1 VTRPISSTSS
11 DPFKGKTKREIMIE
25 IGQISGDEPGDDDLI
40 FDITLDLS
48 GKKIWQL
55 VDKILLDFK
64 HKINPK
70 YLKLYWILNIRLI
83 LNI

>member
-1 VTRPISSTSS
+1 
-11 DPFKGKTKREIMIE
+11 MIAT
-25 IGQISGDEPGDDDLI
+25 GQISGDEPGDNDII

-48 GKKIWQL
+48 GKKTWQL

-70 YLKLYWILNIRLI
+70 YLKTLYKTAKSNIS
-83 LNI
+83 